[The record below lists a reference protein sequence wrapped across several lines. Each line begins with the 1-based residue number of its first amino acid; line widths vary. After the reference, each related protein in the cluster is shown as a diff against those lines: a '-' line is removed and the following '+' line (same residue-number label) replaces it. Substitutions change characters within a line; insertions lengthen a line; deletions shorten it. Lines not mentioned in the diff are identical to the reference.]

1 MKLRSADSLGIFED
15 AVTDDVAPGYS
26 KVITNPMCFAQM
38 QQDLEHGGYDTLPQ
52 VFVADVL
59 LIVANALTFNEPGG
73 TVSNLALTLA
83 KRALNLF
90 ADKLP
95 EWNALLQSTSAVEG
109 V

>member
-1 MKLRSADSLGIFED
+1 
-15 AVTDDVAPGYS
+15 
-26 KVITNPMCFAQM
+26 
-38 QQDLEHGGYDTLPQ
+38 
-52 VFVADVL
+52 L

-95 EWNALLQSTSAVEG
+95 EWNALLESTSAVEG